1 MVVCV
6 LVRTV
11 EKCTHCEEE
20 SLYYMQFSCSG
31 TTYKSS
37 AHLEWSPKDVI
48 EVTIVS
54 MYEYSDNLLVK
65 LNCELLTP
73 FENWRR
79 TSISGRYE
87 ICQFHFIQHH
97 SLYSLHGN

>member
-1 MVVCV
+1 M
-6 LVRTV
+6 
-11 EKCTHCEEE
+11 E
-20 SLYYMQFSCSG
+20 FSCAG

-48 EVTIVS
+48 EVAIVS
-54 MYEYSDNLLVK
+54 MYKYTDNLLVK

-79 TSISGRYE
+79 TSISGGYE
-87 ICQFHFIQHH
+87 AYCVLPFHSASQ
-97 SLYSLHGN
+97 SLHTA

>member
-1 MVVCV
+1 
-6 LVRTV
+6 
-11 EKCTHCEEE
+11 
-20 SLYYMQFSCSG
+20 MQFFCSG

-37 AHLEWSPKDVI
+37 AHLEWSPRDVI

-87 ICQFHFIQHH
+87 ICKFHFIQHH
-97 SLYSLHGN
+97 SLYSLPRN